1 MTPNAR
7 GAAQNASRLAT
18 AVVIS
23 RIRWA
28 FIPLAV
34 VGVLTNVPP
43 PVNQNLFL
51 GMILFLTV
59 YNAALTL
66 HRWLPPGLVQPLIF
80 VAMAGD
86 VLMVAV
92 TMFEFASDPADLG
105 WGFLMLVGPAAAVL
119 YGWRGLM
126 WFGPLMIVALF
137 VTALAGDQFAA
148 ADGVVGFLHKALE
161 VVGITVIVAFLAE
174 RNERQRSSLERV
186 NQELEELTLSDPLT
200 GIPNRRHFE
209 SRWEQEQERS
219 RRSHLPVAVV
229 IADIDRFKLIN
240 DKHGHPAGDSV
251 LRRVATALRSR
262 ARTIDL
268 VARIGGEEFA
278 FVLPNTDDNGARA
291 FGESIRQVVSEL
303 DFEGLH
309 VACTISVGVA
319 SSASASLSDL
329 LVGADRALYRA
340 KTTGRNRVQAW
351 HGEVR
356 PAA

>member
-1 MTPNAR
+1 VID
-7 GAAQNASRLAT
+7 GAAQNSSRLAT

-23 RIRWA
+23 RVRWA

-51 GMILFLTV
+51 GVILLVTV
-59 YNAALTL
+59 YNAALTA
-66 HRWLPPGLVQPLIF
+66 HRWLPPGLVQPLILL
-80 VAMAGD
+80 AMAGD

-126 WFGPLMIVALF
+126 WFGPLMIAALF
-137 VTALAGDQFAA
+137 VSTLAGNQFAA
-148 ADGVVGFLHKALE
+148 ADGAVGFLHKALE

-209 SRWEQEQERS
+209 SRWEQEARG
-219 RRSHLPVAVV
+219 
-229 IADIDRFKLIN
+229 N
-240 DKHGHPAGDSV
+240 AG
-251 LRRVATALRSR
+251 R
-262 ARTIDL
+262 AQLT
-268 VARIGGEEFA
+268 
-278 FVLPNTDDNGARA
+278 
-291 FGESIRQVVSEL
+291 
-303 DFEGLH
+303 
-309 VACTISVGVA
+309 
-319 SSASASLSDL
+319 
-329 LVGADRALYRA
+329 
-340 KTTGRNRVQAW
+340 
-351 HGEVR
+351 
-356 PAA
+356 